1 MTWLSTYFPKVGA
14 FFSLDPTF
22 LSFLPLVLQVQS
34 DTRLNYWLTHS
45 PLNLGMFICCTGPAF
60 APFCFTWSV
69 DNCLGLQLTSCYS

>member
-34 DTRLNYWLTHS
+34 DTRLNSLANTFSSESRNVHLLHW
-45 PLNLGMFICCTGPAF
+45 A
-60 APFCFTWSV
+60 
-69 DNCLGLQLTSCYS
+69 CLCSFLLHLVCG